1 MNLFDNSIILVPF
14 SAHLQYDIFLE
25 PDEKEIE
32 RILYMSS
39 TTYQNALGESIRV
52 IPGIIYKLS
61 VGILQS
67 GLGNDLAQL
76 SDIKLN
82 GISFGDCNPSG
93 SEIAC
98 SLYNCFDDN
107 SIKEVTSYTGSI
119 SVVLI
124 YRKVPQHI
132 CDCNLNSWA
141 CSPKSGYSG
150 HIPNR
155 APTRAAAKINLTPIR
170 NMKGEILIFH
180 PNLHFGFILFEINEI
195 GVLENV

>member
-1 MNLFDNSIILVPF
+1 MVAF
-14 SAHLQYDIFLE
+14 SAHLQCDIFVE

-32 RILYMSS
+32 RILYMPS
-39 TTYQNALGESIRV
+39 TSGNTYQNALGESIRV

-93 SEIAC
+93 SEMAC
-98 SLYNCFDDN
+98 SFYNCFDGQ
-107 SIKEVTSYTGSI
+107 SIKEVTSYAGSI
-119 SVVLI
+119 SVTLI
-124 YRKVPQHI
+124 YRNVPQHI
-132 CDCNLNSWA
+132 CDCNLKPWA
-141 CSPKSGYSG
+141 CSPKSGYTG

-155 APTRAAAKINLTPIR
+155 APTRAAAKINLKPIR
-170 NMKGEILIFH
+170 NMKGKF
-180 PNLHFGFILFEINEI
+180 
-195 GVLENV
+195 

>member
-1 MNLFDNSIILVPF
+1 MP
-14 SAHLQYDIFLE
+14 
-25 PDEKEIE
+25 
-32 RILYMSS
+32 S
-39 TTYQNALGESIRV
+39 TSGNTYQNALGESIRV
-52 IPGIIYKLS
+52 IPGVVYKLR

-98 SLYNCFDDN
+98 SFYNCFGDH
-107 SIKEVTSYTGSI
+107 SIKEVTSYTGLI
-119 SVVLI
+119 SVALV
-124 YRKVPQHI
+124 YRKVPKHI
-132 CDCNLNSWA
+132 CDCNLKPWA

-155 APTRAAAKINLTPIR
+155 APTRAAVKINLTPIR
-170 NMKGEILIFH
+170 NMKGGILIFH
-180 PNLHFGFILFEINEI
+180 PNLHF
-195 GVLENV
+195 